1 MLLGLFIKL
10 KPKQKLL
17 TLNMSWIIFSLL
29 AAVFASLV
37 AIFGKIGISEVDS
50 TLATTVRA
58 VIMASFLV
66 VVSLALGKTSLLTT
80 INNKALLFIA
90 LSGIAG
96 ALSWLCYFVA
106 LKVGPA
112 SAVAALDRTSVIFV
126 LGLAV
131 LFLGEKLTIQ
141 SSVGAVLVTVGV
153 IMMSWK

>member
-1 MLLGLFIKL
+1 
-10 KPKQKLL
+10 
-17 TLNMSWIIFSLL
+17 MSWIIFSLL